1 MSTDEQDAIEDL
13 SKALE
18 QWGAVMKALKFL
30 MVGAFGIGVWVAT
43 LEFRARTLE
52 GDSVSGREFLHQFTV
67 WKSQVE
73 GTRWTIQDHT
83 DYVQRQDERDAARYD
98 QLRQQNTLQELRL
111 QRLEDNQATIEK
123 EISEKLK
130 VTPAMVL
137 EEVRKL
143 RNGN

>member
-1 MSTDEQDAIEDL
+1 MIRD
-13 SKALE
+13 
-18 QWGAVMKALKFL
+18 
-30 MVGAFGIGVWVAT
+30 IGVA
-43 LEFRARTLE
+43 AA
-52 GDSVSGREFLHQFTV
+52 SAVSIFSSAASPL
-67 WKSQVE
+67 E